1 MHVLVLKGV
10 LESRSLNVC
19 LTLHLESS
27 DLNVWGRSG
36 HILSAAYYPAGQASL
51 EGSER
56 YGPGRHYTKWPCSNR
71 TPFWTSWLAMFCC
84 RPALLGIDGW
94 MSKSAVTS
102 TTLWYT
108 ASQTYWSALSSL
120 NSFIIAIWR
129 PDIAPPFRR
138 HLPVTSPM
146 REPLQGTHSCW
157 KFQERLPDWTN
168 VFHGVRSLLH
178 WFISSCVGGWVV
190 NTHCLSFVTEW

>member
-10 LESRSLNVC
+10 LESGSLNVC

-129 PDIAPPFRR
+129 PDIAQPFRR

-146 REPLQGTHSCW
+146 REPLQGTHSW

-168 VFHGVRSLLH
+168 VFHTEYGAY
-178 WFISSCVGGWVV
+178 CTG
-190 NTHCLSFVTEW
+190 SFPLALVAEWWIHIAYHLWPSG